1 MKNSS
6 YHYKKPTK
14 FKGQGKSGA
23 AKIKR
28 AAKKRRRKKNKRKR
42 RRKKETR
49 RWWNLAILLPM

>member
-28 AAKKRRRKKNKRKR
+28 AAKKEGERKKIK
-42 RRKKETR
+42 
-49 RWWNLAILLPM
+49 PSS